1 MKKFILAFVMSFIM
15 CASAFGNEVYI
26 NQSGSGLDLD
36 ITIDGA
42 GSKVGA
48 SDDVTQI
55 IPKTQN
61 YPFEVKLAMNQL
73 QCLYLPKI

>member
-1 MKKFILAFVMSFIM
+1 MKKFILAFVMSFMM

-55 IPKTQN
+55 IGDN
-61 YPFEVKLAMNQL
+61 LDIDIL
-73 QCLYLPKI
+73 